1 MEHTMWLDDEPF
13 SKILDRKKT
22 IELRLNDEKR
32 QKIQVGDIIFFKNR
46 KTKKRICVTCKK
58 LHYAKSFREL
68 FEQTSDHS
76 AFGLEYQYSS
86 QKMVR
91 IMRNYYSEL
100 DEIAYGIVGIE
111 FDGPTN
117 CVREYELF
125 IEELFAE
132 DYMSIRRQ
140 ADVYGFSEEISILK
154 IFDKIIEAILQKYD
168 SSYYAEEQIELCNYF
183 KMIYFY
189 AKTHNYQDICGMLSN
204 ITTVEYS
211 KATYHSQAEPL
222 RHLSYAA
229 FSENIDGNRYSKDKL
244 PLCWK
249 DFFDNFS
256 ILKYMCIIYDDRID
270 EPWYYLSGKEQL
282 K

>member
-13 SKILDRKKT
+13 SKILDGKKT

-58 LHYAKSFREL
+58 LHYAKSFKEL

-76 AFGLEYQYSS
+76 VFGLEYQYGL
-86 QKMVR
+86 QKMVS
-91 IMRNYYSEL
+91 IMRNYYSES
-100 DEIAYGIVGIE
+100 DEITYGIVGIE

-117 CVREYELF
+117 CVKEHESF

-132 DYMSIRRQ
+132 DYMSIRHQ
-140 ADVYGFSEEISILK
+140 ADAYGFSKEISIVK
-154 IFDKIIEAILQKYD
+154 IFDKIIEAILQKKA
-168 SSYYAEEQIELCNYF
+168 SSCYAEEHMELSNYF

-189 AKTHNYQDICGMLSN
+189 AKTHNYQDICRMLSN
-204 ITTVEYS
+204 ITTAEYS
-211 KATYHSQAEPL
+211 RATYHYQVEPL
-222 RHLSYAA
+222 RHLSHAT
-229 FSENIDGNRYSKDKL
+229 FSENIDGNRYSKDEL
-244 PLCWK
+244 PLCWR
-249 DFFDNFS
+249 DFFDKFS

-270 EPWYYLSGKEQL
+270 EPWYYLVGKD
-282 K
+282 